1 MATLLRWLVLVE
13 ADSRVALRR
22 LAGGFVDLRVPV

>member
-1 MATLLRWLVLVE
+1 MAALLRWLVLVE

-22 LAGGFVDLRVPV
+22 LAEGFVDV